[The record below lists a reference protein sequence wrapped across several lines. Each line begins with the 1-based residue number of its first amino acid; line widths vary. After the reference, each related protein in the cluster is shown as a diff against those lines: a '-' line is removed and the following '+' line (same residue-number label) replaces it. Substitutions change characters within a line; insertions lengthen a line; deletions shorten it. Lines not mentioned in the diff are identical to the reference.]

1 MSNTANN
8 LSMNSTIQLGSDPI
22 KVNLL
27 FDKIGKYQSFLQL
40 LIDKSNNLEIEER
53 SLKNLS

>member
-8 LSMNSTIQLGSDPI
+8 LSMQSTIQLGSDPI

-27 FDKIGKYQSFLQL
+27 FDKIGKSYYY
-40 LIDKSNNLEIEER
+40 SNFHR
-53 SLKNLS
+53 